1 MEKIMNLQM
10 FAEVNTNV
18 TTDPGLSAE
27 NKTFYDMALIQE
39 ASPNL
44 IHDQF
49 GQKRP
54 IPKNGGKKIEF
65 RKYASLPK
73 ALQPLTEGVTPDGK
87 KLSVSTVEAEVN
99 QYGDYVCLSDVLD
112 LTAIDNNALE
122 ATKVIGRQAGLTL
135 DTITR
140 NVLQSGTN
148 VFYCPPVAADGTV
161 GAQPEARSGLTR
173 DCRLTVAVVKRI
185 AALLKAANAPKI
197 NGHYVCI
204 LHPYAAYDLMND
216 PKWEQMHQ
224 YCKPEEMYEGE
235 IGRIAGVRFVESSE
249 AAVYTGAE
257 NDCPDGLAVFGCLF
271 IADGAYGVT
280 EVTGGGLQTIIK
292 QLGSA
297 GTSDP
302 LDQRSTVGWKAMKTA
317 EILLEPYMYRVECCS
332 EFSGE
337 AQMN

>member
-1 MEKIMNLQM
+1 MENL
-10 FAEVNTNV
+10 NINV
-18 TTDPGLSAE
+18 TTDSALSAE
-27 NKTFYDMALIQE
+27 NKTFYDKALIQE
-39 ASPNL
+39 ATPNL

-65 RKYASLPK
+65 RKYASMPK
-73 ALQPLTEGVTPDGK
+73 ALTPLTEGVTPDGR
-87 KLSVSTVEAEVN
+87 KLSVTTVEAEVS
-99 QYGDYVCLSDVLD
+99 QYGDFVCLSDVLD

-122 ATKVIGRQAGLTL
+122 ATRVMGRQAGMTL
-135 DTITR
+135 DTVTR

-148 VFYCPPVAADGTV
+148 VYYCPPVAEDGTV
-161 GAQPEARSGLTR
+161 GAQPEDRAQLTK
-173 DCRLTVAVVKRI
+173 DCKLTVNVVKRV
-185 AALLKAANAPKI
+185 ASLMKAANAPKI

-257 NDCPDGLAVFGCLF
+257 NDCPEGLAVFGCLF

-297 GTSDP
+297 GSADP
-302 LDQRSTVGWKAMKTA
+302 LNQRSTVGYTLAFA
-317 EILLEPYMYRVECCS
+317 
-332 EFSGE
+332 
-337 AQMN
+337 A

>member
-1 MEKIMNLQM
+1 MEKFMNLQL
-10 FAEVNTNV
+10 FAENTNV
-18 TTDPGLSAE
+18 TTDAGLSAE
-27 NKTFYDMALIQE
+27 NKTFYDKALIEE
-39 ASPNL
+39 AGPNL

-73 ALQPLTEGVTPDGK
+73 ALTPLTEGVTPDGK
-87 KLSVSTVEAEVN
+87 KLSVTTIEAEAS

-148 VFYCPPVAADGTV
+148 VYYCPPVNADGTV
-161 GAQPEARSGLTR
+161 GAQPTDCSQLTK
-173 DCRLTVAVVKRI
+173 DCKLTVSVVKRI
-185 AALLKAANAPKI
+185 ASLMKAANAPKI
-197 NGHYVCI
+197 NGSYVCI

-216 PKWEQMHQ
+216 PKWEQLHQ
-224 YCKPEEMYEGE
+224 YCKPEELYEGE
-235 IGRIAGVRFVESSE
+235 IGRIAGVRFVETSE

-257 NDCPDGLAVFGCLF
+257 NDCPAGLAVFGCLF

-297 GTSDP
+297 GASDP
-302 LDQRSTVGWKAMKTA
+302 LNQRSTVGYTLAFA
-317 EILLEPYMYRVECCS
+317 
-332 EFSGE
+332 
-337 AQMN
+337 A